1 MSSLRRF
8 FRTPKPYDSKAKLL
22 SMTPEQ
28 IVRLDP
34 KLVSSHIEDD
44 NTQLSRSQAK
54 ALTRLLAIKQQMKQ
68 YPNLNREKAITD
80 FLVRENL
87 SNQNI
92 VDSTNSKMKEQI
104 QMKDLTNRLNKLNNK
119 PVVPD
124 TEEEALYRR
133 IMALEKGGSKKRTKR
148 HRKHKTNRR
157 RYKKGIEI
165 I

>member
-44 NTQLSRSQAK
+44 KTQLSRPQAK

-68 YPNLNREKAITD
+68 FPDLNREKAITD

-104 QMKDLTNRLNKLNNK
+104 QMKDLTNRLNTLNNK

-124 TEEEALYRR
+124 TEEEAMYRR
-133 IMALEKGGSKKRTKR
+133 IMALGGSKKRTKR